1 MRRDNGMGPS
11 TAPIQSLGPMPQPTT
26 PTPQPLQIMPGA
38 YPSPY
43 MYHNRYMFHFSS
55 PMPGWNAWPGASLFP
70 ITSTQPTI

>member
-38 YPSPY
+38 LECMAWCIS
-43 MYHNRYMFHFSS
+43 FSD
-55 PMPGWNAWPGASLFP
+55 NFD
-70 ITSTQPTI
+70 STDDT